1 MGKLVMVLVVLL
13 LVGAGGFAV
22 FLALWQPP
30 MPPGTV
36 EIPIPNDRLSIQ

>member
-22 FLALWQPP
+22 FLAFWEPP
-30 MPPGTV
+30 MPPGTIGDPDP
-36 EIPIPNDRLSIQ
+36 E